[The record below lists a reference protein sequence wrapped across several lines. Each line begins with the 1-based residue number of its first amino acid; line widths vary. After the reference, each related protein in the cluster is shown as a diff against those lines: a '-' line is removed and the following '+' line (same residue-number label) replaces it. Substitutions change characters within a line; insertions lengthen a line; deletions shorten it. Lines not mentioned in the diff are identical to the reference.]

1 MTKRN
6 VFSIASL
13 IMLFF
18 AFVFVLFSCENNG
31 AKIDSPTYLTICEGF
46 EKPIGLHDNKPTFS
60 WKLPV
65 NENIKSQSA
74 YRIVVASDTALLPNK
89 ADLWDSGEVDSEQ
102 SVWVKYKGKS
112 LESRQKAYWQ
122 VMFRDQ
128 SGKESAWSKLS
139 NFELGLLSNNDWKAK
154 WIALEPEAR
163 PDRSEKGLIIHRPE
177 YLRKNFTLKSTVREA
192 RLYISAKGLF
202 EAQINGKKVGNDVLV
217 PGFTPYKKRIETLSY
232 DVSKYINNKTN
243 TIGIILGEGWYSGRL
258 AWAKDL
264 WPPKPRPKAICQLEI
279 TYDNGEKE
287 IIISDDN
294 WRGTRNGPIRFS
306 GIYDGEVYDANLEI
320 NNWSTPNFN
329 DTYWEKVKSYNLDSS
344 IQLVPKSHQA
354 VTNKEELPTLTISN
368 VGSGRFIFDLGQNMV
383 GVPLIKMPVIKDQTV
398 TIRFAEMLNQDGTL
412 YTDNYRNAKSID
424 FYTPKANAEISYL
437 PKFTFHGFRYVE
449 LSGFDASKQP
459 DKSWVTGIVQYSDFE
474 ATGTFTSSHEKLN
487 KLQKNISWGL
497 KGNLV
502 DIPTDCPQRDERLG
516 WTGDAQVI
524 TPTSI
529 FNNRMHAFWASWLKS
544 MREEQGK
551 SGNIPVVIPNVLF
564 DHRKGDISSR
574 FYTSSGWS
582 DAATIVPWEVYFRK
596 GDTKILRDNYE
607 MMKGLLDFYK
617 SMSSNHIVE
626 MFTFGDWLQP
636 HRENNG
642 SSSDTKPELINTA
655 YYARSIDI
663 TMKTAEVLG
672 NKKDANNLKVLRDS
686 VRVAFETEFIDDEG
700 KLTTEYETQTGYL
713 MALGFDLVTEET
725 AQKILPHLIRKI
737 EDADNHLRTGFLGTP
752 LLATVLS
759 KYNRADLMY
768 TLLFKETYPS
778 WFFSINQGATTMWE
792 RWNSYSHKDG
802 FGDAGMNSFNHYAYG
817 AIGQFMYECIAGIS
831 PLEPGYKKI
840 LIAPMPCEMLEHAK
854 AEYNSLYGKISSAWK
869 KIDNGLELDVTIPPN
884 TSGKIVIPIRE
895 GQSVTLDNKE
905 IANNTDVKVIE
916 KNNTSIVLAVMPGSY
931 EFIAN

>member
-13 IMLFF
+13 IILFF
-18 AFVFVLFSCENNG
+18 AFVFVLFSCGNNG
-31 AKIDSPTYLTICEGF
+31 AKIDSPTYLTVCEGL

-102 SVWVKYKGKS
+102 SVWVKYKGKF

-320 NNWSTPNFN
+320 ADWSTPNFN
-329 DTYWEKVKSYNLDSS
+329 DTNWENVKSSNLDSS
-344 IQLVPKSHQA
+344 IQLVPKSHLA
-354 VTNKEELPTLTISN
+354 VTNKEELPTLAITN

-424 FYTPKANAEISYL
+424 YYTPKANAETSYL

-474 ATGTFTSSHEKLN
+474 ATGTFSSSHDKLN

-582 DAATIVPWEVYFRK
+582 DAATIVPWEVYFRT

-737 EDADNHLRTGFLGTP
+737 KDADNHLRTGFLGTP

-817 AIGQFMYECIAGIS
+817 AIGQFMYECIAGIN

-840 LIAPMPCEMLEHAK
+840 LIAPMPGEMLEHAK

-916 KNNTSIVLAVMPGSY
+916 KNDTNIVLAVMPGSY

>member
-1 MTKRN
+1 
-6 VFSIASL
+6 
-13 IMLFF
+13 
-18 AFVFVLFSCENNG
+18 
-31 AKIDSPTYLTICEGF
+31 
-46 EKPIGLHDNKPTFS
+46 
-60 WKLPV
+60 
-65 NENIKSQSA
+65 
-74 YRIVVASDTALLPNK
+74 
-89 ADLWDSGEVDSEQ
+89 
-102 SVWVKYKGKS
+102 
-112 LESRQKAYWQ
+112 
-122 VMFRDQ
+122 
-128 SGKESAWSKLS
+128 
-139 NFELGLLSNNDWKAK
+139 
-154 WIALEPEAR
+154 
-163 PDRSEKGLIIHRPE
+163 
-177 YLRKNFTLKSTVREA
+177 
-192 RLYISAKGLF
+192 LYISAKGLF

-320 NNWSTPNFN
+320 TNWSTPNFN

-529 FNNRMHAFWASWLKS
+529 FNNHMHAFWASWLKS

-564 DHRKGDISSR
+564 DPKKGDMSSR
-574 FYTSSGWS
+574 FSTSSGWS
-582 DAATIVPWEVYFRK
+582 DAATIVPWEVYFRT

-737 EDADNHLRTGFLGTP
+737 KDADNHLRTGFLGTP

-817 AIGQFMYECIAGIS
+817 AIGQFMYECIAGIN

-840 LIAPMPCEMLEHAK
+840 LIAPMPGEMLEHAK

-895 GQSVTLDNKE
+895 GQSVTLYNKE

-916 KNNTSIVLAVMPGSY
+916 KNDTNIVLAVMPGSY
-931 EFIAN
+931 EFCSH

>member
-13 IMLFF
+13 IILFF
-18 AFVFVLFSCENNG
+18 AFVFVLFSCGNNG
-31 AKIDSPTYLTICEGF
+31 AKIDSPTYLTVCEGL
-46 EKPIGLHDNKPTFS
+46 EKPIGFHDNKPTFS

-154 WIALEPEAR
+154 WIALEPEAK

-320 NNWSTPNFN
+320 TNWSTPNFN

-529 FNNRMHAFWASWLKS
+529 FNNHMHAFWASWLKS

-564 DHRKGDISSR
+564 DPKKGDMSSR
-574 FYTSSGWS
+574 FSTSSGWS
-582 DAATIVPWEVYFRK
+582 DAATIVPWEVYFRT

-737 EDADNHLRTGFLGTP
+737 KDADNHLRTGFLGTP

-817 AIGQFMYECIAGIS
+817 AIGQFMYECIAGIN

-840 LIAPMPCEMLEHAK
+840 LIAPMPGEMLEHAK

-895 GQSVTLDNKE
+895 GQSVTLYNKE

-916 KNNTSIVLAVMPGSY
+916 KNDTNIVLAVMPGSY
-931 EFIAN
+931 EFCSH